1 MPNYDELAKDYHWL
15 YSDNILNGELF
26 IEENKDVL
34 SAAKRDLRI
43 LDCSCGIGTFP
54 VALGR

>member
-15 YSDNILNGELF
+15 FSDRISTGELF
-26 IEENKDVL
+26 LEENKDVL
-34 SAAKRDLRI
+34 SSARKDARI